1 MKMRWSVLWWLA
13 LVAAVVLLETSKSEA
28 APNPQAEDMLNT
40 LLKLDRMYS
49 SVARPR

>member
-1 MKMRWSVLWWLA
+1 MRWFGLWWLTV
-13 LVAAVVLLETSKSEA
+13 LAAIMILENNKSDA

>member
-1 MKMRWSVLWWLA
+1 MWWLMV
-13 LVAAVVLLETSKSEA
+13 LLAAVMILENNGKTEA
-28 APNPQAEDMLNT
+28 APNPQAEDDVLNT